1 MRSLTQVP
9 DLGYVVM
16 GNHDLGV
23 GDGKSVVLGAASPA
37 EVAEFIRR
45 SSIDPALAKQ
55 RADLARFA
63 ADVFGTVGRELHVAG
78 HILGSDRVEGRSPWG
93 HGTDET
99 VGMSM
104 ILRIASQLVSASA
117 DLFTDGRTYAAA
129 ALIRQLVEV
138 EYLAW
143 AFETRDEDAAR
154 WLRSDR
160 AERKE
165 FFTPVKLR
173 QAAQGKFRG
182 ADYGYHCELGG
193 HPIPRG
199 GAALLGDEPGVG
211 QLLLS
216 DMLGHAGGIWDRSV
230 GWARD
235 NEHGSPV
242 LARGEEMSA
251 RFGVWKAQDPL
262 LAVPPPP
269 ESTD

>member
-1 MRSLTQVP
+1 MADS
-9 DLGYVVM
+9 DLS
-16 GNHDLGV
+16 V
-23 GDGKSVVLGAASPA
+23 GDGKPVELSAA

-45 SSIDPALAKQ
+45 SSDDPQLAKQ
-55 RADLARFA
+55 RADLARFVA
-63 ADVFGTVGRELHVAG
+63 GVFGTAGRELHVAG

-117 DLFTDGRTYAAA
+117 DLFTDGRRYAAA
-129 ALIRQLVEV
+129 ALTRQLVEV

-143 AFETRDEDAAR
+143 AFEARDEDAAR

-160 AERKE
+160 AERRE
-165 FFTPVKLR
+165 FFAPAKLR
-173 QAAQGKFRG
+173 HAAQGKFRG
-182 ADYGYHCELGG
+182 TDYAYHCELGG

-199 GAALLGDEPGVG
+199 GAALLGDAPGVG

-230 GWARD
+230 GWARTH
-235 NEHGSPV
+235 EHGGSV
-242 LARGEEMSA
+242 VGRAEEMSA
-251 RFGVWKAQDPL
+251 RFAVWRSQDPL

-269 ESTD
+269 ELVD